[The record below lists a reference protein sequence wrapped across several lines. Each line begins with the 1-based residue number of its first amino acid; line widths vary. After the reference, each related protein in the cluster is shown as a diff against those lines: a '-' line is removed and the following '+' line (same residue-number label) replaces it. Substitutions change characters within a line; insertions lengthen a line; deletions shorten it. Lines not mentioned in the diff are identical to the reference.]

1 MNSAIANDLGR
12 HLQEQI
18 GGLVERNTKLA
29 AQLVSPAEIGIMLI
43 HASVSL
49 TLTTAA
55 TIASHAVTAER
66 QEDLYDKCFESIF
79 AFIAG
84 ERQRSLDAV
93 ARKTGERA
101 A

>member
-1 MNSAIANDLGR
+1 MKYAIANDLGR

-18 GGLVERNTKLA
+18 GGVVERNTKLA
-29 AQLVSPAEIGIMLI
+29 AQIVGDAEIAIMLI
-43 HASVSL
+43 QASVAL

-55 TIASHAVTAER
+55 TIASHADTPELQAEI
-66 QEDLYDKCFESIF
+66 YDKSVGSIF
-79 AFIAG
+79 AFVAA

-93 ARKTGERA
+93 ARRTVERA

>member
-1 MNSAIANDLGR
+1 MNDAIADDFGR

-18 GGLVERNTKLA
+18 GSVVERNTTLA
-29 AQLVSPAEIGIMLI
+29 AQVVGPADIAIMLLQ
-43 HASVSL
+43 ATVAL

-55 TIASHAVTAER
+55 TIASHADTPELQAEIF
-66 QEDLYDKCFESIF
+66 DKSVGSIF
-79 AFIAG
+79 AFVAA

-93 ARKTGERA
+93 ARRTAERA